1 MVGGFGSGA
10 ALEAGAGGGA
20 REDAGCWGGGAGFDV
35 GGSLVA
41 VVGGV
46 GCWWGGERVGVG
58 DGESGGQGR
67 EGEVVEGGVRASA
80 AG

>member
-20 REDAGCWGGGAGFDV
+20 REDAGCWRGGAGFDV

-41 VVGGV
+41 VVV
-46 GCWWGGERVGVG
+46 GRWRGGERVGVG